1 MPENL
6 LAQVREFNT
15 SCGTQE
21 HMRAQAFLKI
31 VDFPAD
37 CRWRLAEACG
47 CRAHARQL
55 GNHAKNAQGIPIQ
68 AIN

>member
-1 MPENL
+1 
-6 LAQVREFNT
+6 
-15 SCGTQE
+15 
-21 HMRAQAFLKI
+21 MRAQAFLKI
-31 VDFPAD
+31 IDFPAD